1 MNPKIQLIWNPEACV
16 WVAQSEDIPGLIL
29 EAPTRAALAKK
40 LWFAIPEMQELD
52 NTALSQKG
60 DGQDVAANTDR
71 GDASPPPPVH
81 ADL

>member
-52 NTALSQKG
+52 NTALS
-60 DGQDVAANTDR
+60 
-71 GDASPPPPVH
+71 
-81 ADL
+81 